1 MGDLTFETKE
11 QGLEKLKDHV
21 ALRNS
26 MGGALYWNM
35 INEECCLIAYKL
47 LIMGVSK
54 TELDRILS

>member
-35 INEECCLIAYKL
+35 VNEECYLIAYKL
-47 LIMGVSK
+47 LIRGVSQ
-54 TELDRILS
+54 TELDQLLS